1 MQRILFL
8 VQGEGRG
15 HMTQAIALAQLLPGC
30 EIRVLVGRSPQRRI
44 PEFFTRVFPAAEGF
58 DSLNF
63 AFDARQRSVNQ
74 LGTLLSSLPQLPRY
88 WSALRSVRSQIR
100 AFAPDLIVNFFEPLG
115 SLASRGLGIPTV
127 ALGHQFLFAHP
138 QTPFPAGF
146 AWERRA
152 FRSYLRF
159 FFGHS
164 DRLLALSAYP
174 APPHR
179 RIVVVPPLLRAELFE
194 LRPTRKNF
202 ALTYVV
208 NPGYAADIAGRWPLP
223 TVCFWDNPDAPLRL
237 KRGNTLF
244 HRIDDR
250 AYLRYMAH
258 CRCLVTTAGFESMC
272 EAAYLGK
279 PMVLVPVEGHFE
291 QLCNATDAAA
301 HRLALHTKSFTAID
315 LASARPPQVDRDW
328 LAAAGRVIPPL
339 LAEVAAR
346 EGKHPEYPPHFEEHA
361 SNFAAGAP

>member
-1 MQRILFL
+1 MQKILFL

-15 HMTQAIALAQLLPGC
+15 HMTQAIALAQLLPGA
-30 EIRVLVGRSPQRRI
+30 EIRVLVGRSPHRQIPAFFQRA
-44 PEFFTRVFPAAEGF
+44 FPAVESF
-58 DSLNF
+58 ESLNF
-63 AFDARQRSVNQ
+63 AFDAKQRSVNQ
-74 LGTLLSSLPQLPRY
+74 LGTVLASLPKLPRY
-88 WSALRSVRSQIR
+88 WKALHEVRARIR

-115 SLASRGLGIPTV
+115 SLASRGLRIPTV
-127 ALGHQFLFAHP
+127 ALGHQFLFEHP
-138 QTPFPAGF
+138 QTPFPAGSGLQ
-146 AWERRA
+146 RRG
-152 FRSYLRF
+152 FRAYLRF

-164 DRLLALSAYP
+164 DRKLALSAYP

-179 RIVVVPPLLRAELFE
+179 NVVVVPPLLRSEVFA

-208 NPGYAADIAGRWPLP
+208 NRGYAADIGRWPLP
-223 TVCFWDNPDAPLRL
+223 TVCFWDNPDAPHRL
-237 KRGNTLF
+237 KQGRTLF

-291 QLCNATDAAA
+291 QLCNATDAAEHGIA
-301 HRLALHTKSFTAID
+301 THANSFTAID
-315 LASARPPQVDRDW
+315 LAAARPPQVDRDW
-328 LAAAGRVIPPL
+328 LAGAGRVIPPL
-339 LAEVAAR
+339 LAATAAR
-346 EGKHPEYPPHFEEHA
+346 RGVSTHQPHSSEERAFH
-361 SNFAAGAP
+361 SAARSS

>member
-15 HMTQAIALAQLLPGC
+15 HMTQAIALAQLLPGAQ
-30 EIRVLVGRSPQRRI
+30 IRVLVGRSPQRRI

-63 AFDARQRSVNQ
+63 AFDARQRSVNP
-74 LGTLLSSLPQLPRY
+74 LGTFLSSLPKLPRY
-88 WSALRSVRSQIR
+88 WRALRTVRSQIR
-100 AFAPDLIVNFFEPLG
+100 AFEPDLIVNFFEPLG
-115 SLASRGLGIPTV
+115 SLASLGLGIPTV

-179 RIVVVPPLLRAELFE
+179 RIVVVPPLLRTELYA

-208 NPGYAADIAGRWPLP
+208 NRGYAADIGRWPLP
-223 TVCFWDNPDAPLRL
+223 TVCFWDNPDAPRRL
-237 KRGNTLF
+237 KEGRVLF

-250 AYLRYMAH
+250 AYLRFMAH

-301 HRLALHTKSFTAID
+301 HSLALHAKSFTAID

-339 LAEVAAR
+339 LAEIAAR
-346 EGKHPEYPPHFEEHA
+346 RHKPASAPPRSEERAFH
-361 SNFAAGAP
+361 SAARSS

>member
-1 MQRILFL
+1 MTKILFL

-15 HMTQAIALAQLLPGC
+15 HMTQAIALAQMLPEA
-30 EIRVLVGRSPQRRI
+30 EIRVLVSRSPERRV
-44 PEFFTRVFPAAEGF
+44 PEFFTRAFPTAETF

-63 AFDARQRSVNQ
+63 AFDAKQRSVNQ
-74 LGTLLSSLPQLPRY
+74 LGTLFASLPKLPRY
-88 WSALRSVRSQIR
+88 RRSLRVVRARIR

-127 ALGHQFLFAHP
+127 ALGHQFLFEHP
-138 QTPFPAGF
+138 QTPFPVGRGLLRLGF
-146 AWERRA
+146 RA
-152 FRSYLRF
+152 YLRF

-164 DRLLALSAYP
+164 DRNLALSAYP

-179 RIVVVPPLLRAELFE
+179 NLVVVPPLLRAELFA
-194 LRPTRKNF
+194 LRPSRKNF

-208 NPGYAADIAGRWPLP
+208 NRGYAADIGRWPLP
-223 TVCFWDNPDAPLRL
+223 TVCFWDNPDAPRRL
-237 KRGNTLF
+237 KQGRVLF

-250 AYLRYMAH
+250 AYLRFMAH

-279 PMVLVPVEGHFE
+279 PTVLVPVEGHFE

-301 HRLALHTKSFTAID
+301 HGIATHAKSFTGID
-315 LASARPPQVDRDW
+315 LAAARPPQVDRDW
-328 LAAAGRVIPPL
+328 LAAAGRVMPPL
-339 LAEVAAR
+339 LAETISTARASGISARAA
-346 EGKHPEYPPHFEEHA
+346 EEHA
-361 SNFAAGAP
+361 FLSATRSP

>member
-1 MQRILFL
+1 MKRLLFL

-44 PEFFTRVFPAAEGF
+44 PEFFTRAFPDAEGF

-74 LGTLLSSLPQLPRY
+74 LRTVLASLPRLPRY
-88 WSALRSVRSQIR
+88 WRALRAVRSRIR

-127 ALGHQFLFAHP
+127 ALGHQFLFDHP
-138 QTPFPAGF
+138 QTPFPGGLD
-146 AWERRA
+146 WERRA
-152 FRSYLRF
+152 FRTYLRF

-174 APPHR
+174 APPHG
-179 RIVVVPPLLRAELFE
+179 RIAVVPPLLRAELFA
-194 LRPTRKNF
+194 LRPTQKNF

-208 NPGYAADIAGRWPLP
+208 NRGYADDIAGRWPLP
-223 TVCFWDNPDAPLRL
+223 TVCFWDNPDAPRRL
-237 KRGNTLF
+237 KRANTLF

-250 AYLRYMAH
+250 AYLRFMAH

-291 QLCNATDAAA
+291 QLCNATDAAT
-301 HRLALHTKSFTAID
+301 HGLALHARTFAAVD
-315 LASARPPQVDRDW
+315 PAVARPPKSDRDW
-328 LAAAGRVIPPL
+328 LASAGRVIPSL
-339 LAEVAAR
+339 LAEVAAQR
-346 EGKHPEYPPHFEEHA
+346 PRRAVLPPHSEERAFH
-361 SNFAAGAP
+361 SGPRTS

>member
-1 MQRILFL
+1 MKKILFL

-15 HMTQAIALAQLLPGC
+15 HMTQAIALAQLLPGA
-30 EIRVLVGRSPQRRI
+30 EIRVLVGRSPERSI
-44 PEFFTRVFPAAEGF
+44 PAFFTRAFPQLEGF

-74 LGTLLSSLPQLPRY
+74 LRTAAASLPQLPRY
-88 WSALRSVRSQIR
+88 RRSLRHVRAAIR

-127 ALGHQFLFAHP
+127 ALGHQFLFEHP
-138 QTPFPAGF
+138 QTPFPRGHRLLRLGF
-146 AWERRA
+146 RA
-152 FRSYLRF
+152 YLRF

-164 DRLLALSAYP
+164 DRKLALSAYP
-174 APPHR
+174 AASHGK
-179 RIVVVPPLLRAELFE
+179 IVVVPPLLRAELFA
-194 LRPTRKNF
+194 LRPSSKHF

-208 NPGYAADIAGRWPLP
+208 NRGYAADIGRWPLP
-223 TVCFWDNPDAPLRL
+223 TVCFWDNPDAPHRL
-237 KRGNTLF
+237 KQGRVLF

-250 AYLRYMAH
+250 AYLRFMAH

-291 QLCNATDAAA
+291 QLCNATDATA
-301 HRLALHTKSFTAID
+301 HGIATHAGRFTAID
-315 LASARPPQVDRDW
+315 LAAARPPQVDRAW
-328 LAAAGRVIPPL
+328 LGAAGRVIPPL
-339 LAEVAAR
+339 LAEVGAGR
-346 EGKHPEYPPHFEEHA
+346 RPRPQLTPRSEEHA
-361 SNFAAGAP
+361 FLSAPGAP